1 MRGLTVV
8 FLFAWM
14 GLPTS
19 SEAAQLRELF
29 KRVNPSVVEVRT
41 LERTPAPLPQAGF
54 VRFSGLGSG
63 VLISADGKVL
73 TAAHV
78 VQTSDL
84 VAVQFVDGTVSRA
97 RVIGSIQR
105 ADLAVLQLEQV
116 PPGTSP
122 ARLADSDALEVGDE
136 IFVVGA
142 PYGIGHSLSAG
153 HVGGRRALAAMVGG
167 VTLELLQTDAAIN
180 EGNSGGPMFNMNGQ
194 VVGIVSHILSR
205 SGGFEGLGFAVTS
218 NVAQKLLLGRAT
230 FWTGV
235 DAVLLT
241 EELAR
246 LFNVPQP
253 AGLLVQR
260 IAEGSPAADWGLRA
274 GAVRITV
281 AGQELLAGGDI
292 ILDLGGIAVSAEGAS
307 LDRIYG
313 FLAGLK
319 PGDRVAVR
327 ILRDGKVITLTGV
340 LRAG

>member
-1 MRGLTVV
+1 MARSSPQRTWSRPAIWWRCSSSTAPSAAPVSSARSSG
-8 FLFAWM
+8 
-14 GLPTS
+14 PTS
-19 SEAAQLRELF
+19 
-29 KRVNPSVVEVRT
+29 
-41 LERTPAPLPQAGF
+41 
-54 VRFSGLGSG
+54 
-63 VLISADGKVL
+63 
-73 TAAHV
+73 
-78 VQTSDL
+78 
-84 VAVQFVDGTVSRA
+84 
-97 RVIGSIQR
+97 
-105 ADLAVLQLEQV
+105 
-116 PPGTSP
+116 
-122 ARLADSDALEVGDE
+122 
-136 IFVVGA
+136 

-327 ILRDGKVITLTGV
+327 ILRDGKVI
-340 LRAG
+340 

>member
-1 MRGLTVV
+1 MRGFTAA
-8 FLFAWM
+8 FLLAWI
-14 GLPTS
+14 GVPTS
-19 SEAAQLRELF
+19 SQAAQLRELF
-29 KRVNPSVVEVRT
+29 RKVNPSVVEVRT
-41 LERTPAPLPQAGF
+41 VETAPAPLPQAGF
-54 VRFSGLGSG
+54 VRFSGIGSG

-84 VAVQFVDGTVSRA
+84 VAVQFIDGTVSRA
-97 RVIGSIQR
+97 RVVGSIQR

-116 PPGTSP
+116 PPGIVP

-142 PYGIGHSLSAG
+142 PYGFGHSLSAG
-153 HVGGRRALAAMVGG
+153 HLGGRRALPATVSG

-218 NVAQKLLLGRAT
+218 NLAQKLLLGRAT

-241 EELAR
+241 DDLAK

-260 IAEGSPAADWGLRA
+260 IAGGSPAVDWGLRA
-274 GAVRITV
+274 GAVSITV

-292 ILDLGGIAVSAEGAS
+292 ILDLGGIEVSAGGAS
-307 LDRIYG
+307 LDRMYG

-319 PGDRVAVR
+319 PGDPVAVR
-327 ILRDGKVITLTGV
+327 ILRDGKVITLNGV

>member
-1 MRGLTVV
+1 MKTLAVV
-8 FLFAWM
+8 FALAWM
-14 GLPTS
+14 GLSTGAG
-19 SEAAQLRELF
+19 AAPLRELF
-29 KRVNPSVVEVRT
+29 KKVNASVVEVRT
-41 LERTPAPLPQAGF
+41 LERTPAPLAEGGF
-54 VRFSGLGSG
+54 VRFSGVGSG

-116 PPGTSP
+116 PPGMVP
-122 ARLADSDALEVGDE
+122 ARLADSDTIEVGDE
-136 IFVVGA
+136 VFVVGA

-153 HVGGRRALAAMVGG
+153 HIGGRRAAGAMVSG

-180 EGNSGGPMFNMNGQ
+180 QGNSGGPMFNMNGQ
-194 VVGIVSHILSR
+194 VVGIVSQILSR

-230 FWTGV
+230 FWTGL
-235 DAVLLT
+235 DAILLT
-241 EELAR
+241 EDLAR

-260 IAEGSPAADWGLRA
+260 IAQGSPAADLGLRP
-274 GAVRITV
+274 GAQRITV

-292 ILDLGGIAVSAEGAS
+292 ILEVGGIVVSADGAS
-307 LDRIYG
+307 FDRMYG
-313 FLAGLK
+313 YLTSLK
-319 PGDRVAVR
+319 PGDSIAVR
-327 ILRDGKVITLTGV
+327 VLRDGKVITLSGRA
-340 LRAG
+340 RAG

>member
-1 MRGLTVV
+1 MKTLAVV
-8 FLFAWM
+8 FALAWM
-14 GLPTS
+14 GLSTS
-19 SEAAQLRELF
+19 AGAAQLRELF
-29 KRVNPSVVEVRT
+29 KKVNASVVEVRT
-41 LERTPAPLPQAGF
+41 LERAPAPLAEGGF
-54 VRFSGLGSG
+54 VRFSGVGSG

-116 PPGTSP
+116 PPGMVP
-122 ARLADSDALEVGDE
+122 ARLADSDTIEVGDE
-136 IFVVGA
+136 VFVVGA

-153 HVGGRRALAAMVGG
+153 HIGGRRAAGALVSG

-180 EGNSGGPMFNMNGQ
+180 QGNSGGPMFNMNGQ
-194 VVGIVSHILSR
+194 VVGIVSQILSR

-230 FWTGV
+230 FWTGL
-235 DAVLLT
+235 DAILLT
-241 EELAR
+241 EDLAR

-260 IAEGSPAADWGLRA
+260 IAQGSPAADLGLRP
-274 GAVRITV
+274 GAQRITV

-292 ILDLGGIAVSAEGAS
+292 ILDVGGIVVSADGAS
-307 LDRIYG
+307 FDRMYG
-313 FLAGLK
+313 YLTSLK
-319 PGDRVAVR
+319 PGDPIAVR
-327 ILRDGKVITLTGV
+327 VLRDGKVITLSGRA
-340 LRAG
+340 RAG